1 MFEYLK
7 RFREN
12 FPNRKFFQLID
23 KIHDMDNLEDAW
35 NKVKANKGCA
45 GIDKQSISDFQ
56 PQRGLHFKELQRA
69 IKRRTYRAT
78 PVLRKYIPKSDGKL
92 RPLGIPTVKDRVLQQ
107 ATKNVIEQ
115 VFEMKFMDCSYGF
128 RPEKNAHQAI
138 EQIRN
143 YLQQGFT
150 WIIDA
155 DIKSFFDSV
164 DHSLLMSCVAEEISD
179 GKVLGLIEEWLK
191 AGVMA
196 EGNIKE
202 TNKGTPQGGV
212 ISPLLANVY
221 LHEMDKAITKWVNVR
236 LVRYADDFVIMCKT
250 GWMAKKT
257 MERLKKLLGELKLQ
271 LSETKT
277 QIVNSE
283 KEEFEFLGFKFR
295 IRRGKIRITPRD
307 KSIEKFK
314 DSVRQLT
321 RKHQPIKPEQMV
333 GRLNWTVRGWGNYF
347 KIGDVKTVYKELDI
361 WLRMRVR
368 CFIEKKKSGYS
379 CQRISNYVLFS
390 EYKLASLVTLIDSHS
405 L

>member
-7 RFREN
+7 KFREK
-12 FPNRKFFQLID
+12 FPNRKFYQLID
-23 KIHDMDNLEDAW
+23 KIYDINNLEDAW

-45 GIDKQSISDFQ
+45 GVDKQSISDFQ
-56 PQRGLHFKELQRA
+56 PRRDLHFKELQRT
-69 IKRRTYRAT
+69 IKKGTYRAT

-107 ATKNVIEQ
+107 ATKNVIEP

-128 RPEKNAHQAI
+128 RPDKNAHQAI
-138 EQIRN
+138 VQIRN

-164 DHSLLMSCVAEEISD
+164 DHNLLMSFVAGEISD
-179 GKVLGLIEEWLK
+179 GKVLGLIEGWLK
-191 AGVMA
+191 AGVMT
-196 EGNIKE
+196 EGKIDE

-250 GWMAKKT
+250 GWMAKKA

-283 KEEFEFLGFKFR
+283 EE
-295 IRRGKIRITPRD
+295 
-307 KSIEKFK
+307 
-314 DSVRQLT
+314 V
-321 RKHQPIKPEQMV
+321 
-333 GRLNWTVRGWGNYF
+333 
-347 KIGDVKTVYKELDI
+347 
-361 WLRMRVR
+361 
-368 CFIEKKKSGYS
+368 
-379 CQRISNYVLFS
+379 
-390 EYKLASLVTLIDSHS
+390 
-405 L
+405 